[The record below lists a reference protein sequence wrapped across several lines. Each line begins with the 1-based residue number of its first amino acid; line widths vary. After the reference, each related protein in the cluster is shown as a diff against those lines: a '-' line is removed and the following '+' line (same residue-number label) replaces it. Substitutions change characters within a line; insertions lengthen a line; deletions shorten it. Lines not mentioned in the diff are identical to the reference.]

1 MGIQFSV
8 SIGYRNI
15 FDDYETVDIKEL
27 IKDIPTKNGLEIIG
41 YFLAQLHTNEKDP
54 KQQIEFLKIWLARLP
69 DIVHERI
76 NAFINKIDESPNAD
90 YNFLNNVSALILTEI
105 LIENANDIN
114 NEDNLTPEQ
123 ELNLFKAYLYCSQQ
137 WIDKQLPGFKIP
149 QIKGEDDLIRIL
161 LPTQLPFQE
170 LLELKDFRLQFIK
183 ANYFFR
189 FCENDEQFK
198 VYLDIFL
205 NEYKLDSWQ
214 IYLMN
219 LAGFYI
225 TKSENQ
231 KTPSGINV
239 PDDYPDVINSLQD
252 LSIDLST
259 FKRSDDFLS
268 LRDKPVYRINKN
280 DFVFMN
286 LNFLVDKVYQG
297 IQFDL
302 ARVLVKHSATFKG
315 KKIKSTV
322 DFIGIFGNEF
332 SETGLFYSVMNYAF
346 EKSGYVKFV
355 GENIKTEIPNGEQI
369 GRAHV

>member
-252 LSIDLST
+252 LSIDL
-259 FKRSDDFLS
+259 R
-268 LRDKPVYRINKN
+268 
-280 DFVFMN
+280 
-286 LNFLVDKVYQG
+286 
-297 IQFDL
+297 
-302 ARVLVKHSATFKG
+302 
-315 KKIKSTV
+315 
-322 DFIGIFGNEF
+322 
-332 SETGLFYSVMNYAF
+332 
-346 EKSGYVKFV
+346 
-355 GENIKTEIPNGEQI
+355 
-369 GRAHV
+369 